1 MTADS
6 LAMYA
11 GVALSLVF
19 SYVPSADGWWANL
32 AVTYKRLVM
41 LGLLLLV
48 ALASVGLACAG
59 FAADLGLTITCDR
72 AGVVGII
79 QAFGLAVI
87 ANQAAYSLSP
97 VSAKK
102 VAAGELR
109 KRVAKA
115 EVAK

>member
-6 LAMYA
+6 IAMYA
-11 GVALSLVF
+11 AVVLSLAF

-72 AGVVGII
+72 SGIVGIV

-87 ANQAAYSLSP
+87 ANQAAYKITP
-97 VSAKK
+97 QSA
-102 VAAGELR
+102 
-109 KRVAKA
+109 AKS
-115 EVAK
+115 